1 MSAAISGPLLPP
13 VFCRVQEN
21 LEITFVRS
29 HRLAARVIRFD
40 VSFLNV
46 HIGYEMIH
54 SGRYDESIEDFGFI
68 PLNAFYECPDGV
80 PPFLPLS
87 RDGFLRMQDLFD
99 AFGAALASRNDPRW
113 SCWTRLHLLMILELV
128 HRCYTAAVGQ
138 RTAGFDLQA
147 PHVWVS
153 LLLEY
158 IHSHYAESL
167 SLDALSQ
174 YIHVNKTSLTK
185 EFKAVVGCSVSEYI
199 QLYRFQCACL
209 GPFHHRYSR
218 RGYRRA
224 MRVFKRGLLC
234 PAVPAG
240 HGDDTVGIP

>member
-1 MSAAISGPLLPP
+1 
-13 VFCRVQEN
+13 
-21 LEITFVRS
+21 
-29 HRLAARVIRFD
+29 
-40 VSFLNV
+40 
-46 HIGYEMIH
+46 MIH

-128 HRCYTAAVGQ
+128 HRCHTTAVGQ

-185 EFKAVVGCSVSEYI
+185 GI
-199 QLYRFQCACL
+199 QSRRRVFRFGIYTAL
-209 GPFHHRYSR
+209 PLSMRLSGPFHHRYSR